1 VTNAAAEERKR
12 SPLDAVHRRLGAK
25 MGPFAGWEMPLEYAG
40 TLSEHRAVR
49 ESVGIFDLTHLGKVE
64 VHGPGARA
72 ALQHALSGDLDRL
85 AGPGSAQYTLC
96 LTDEGTIVD
105 DLIVYW
111 TAEGYL
117 LVPNAANWPKVAD
130 AVRASADELH
140 GRESAAAVEI
150 VPRPDVAVLAVQGP
164 AAPEL
169 VGSLFPA
176 EVTGMEYMHAAP
188 VTYAGETMRLA
199 RTGYTGERGYEL
211 LVPGELAAKLW
222 DELFERGEPLGVVPA
237 GLGARDTLRLE
248 MGYPLHGNDISTETD
263 PFEARLGWAVAMG
276 KPSFRGREALAE
288 RKAAGTRRLLV
299 GLVSTDRLIPRHG
312 MAVLAGGEPVG
323 EVTSGTFSPTL
334 RHGIALA
341 YVDRAYSDKDTE
353 LEVDVRGRRGG
364 VRVTRPPFVD
374 ASPKDA
380 PAPSAS

>member
-1 VTNAAAEERKR
+1 VINAHAEERKR

-25 MGPFAGWEMPLEYAG
+25 MGPFAGWEMPIEYAG

-49 ESVGIFDLTHLGKVE
+49 EAVGVFDLTHLGKVE
-64 VHGPGARA
+64 VAGPGARA

-85 AGPGSAQYTLC
+85 ASPGAAQYTLC

-105 DLIVYW
+105 DLIVYR
-111 TAEGYL
+111 TNEGYL
-117 LVPNAANWPKVAD
+117 LVPNAANWPKVAE
-130 AVRASADELH
+130 AVRASARALS
-140 GRESAAAVEI
+140 GSAEATRVEV

-164 AAPEL
+164 RAPEL
-169 VGSLFPA
+169 VGGLFPT
-176 EVTGMEYMHAAP
+176 EVAGTGYMHAAP
-188 VTYAGETMRLA
+188 VTYAGEPARLA
-199 RTGYTGERGYEL
+199 RSGYTGERGYEL
-211 LVPGELAAKLW
+211 LVPGDLAAKLW

-276 KPSFRGREALAE
+276 KPDFRGRNALVE
-288 RKAAGTRRLLV
+288 RKAAGPAPRLLV

-312 MAVLAGGEPVG
+312 MAVLAGDQRVG

-341 YVDRAYSDKDTE
+341 YVERGHSEPGTE
-353 LEVDVRGRRGG
+353 LAVDVRGKRGA
-364 VRVTRPPFVD
+364 VRVTRPPFVGS
-374 ASPKDA
+374 SPKDP
-380 PAPSAS
+380 PATAS

>member
-1 VTNAAAEERKR
+1 MTRAAAEERKR

-25 MGPFAGWEMPLEYAG
+25 MGPFAGWEMPIEYAG

-49 ESVGIFDLTHLGKVE
+49 EAVGIFDLTHLGKVE
-64 VHGPGARA
+64 VGGPGARA

-85 AGPGSAQYTLC
+85 DTLGAAQYTLC

-130 AVRASADELH
+130 AVRASAGALDGGE
-140 GRESAAAVEI
+140 VQV

-164 AAPEL
+164 RAPEL
-169 VGSLFPA
+169 VSGLFPA
-176 EVTGMEYMHAAP
+176 VVAELAYMRAAP
-188 VTYAGETMRLA
+188 VTYAGEPLWLS

-211 LVPGELAAKLW
+211 LVAGDLAAKLW
-222 DELFERGEPLGVVPA
+222 DELFGRGEPLGAVPA

-248 MGYPLHGNDISTETD
+248 MGYPLHGNDISPQTD
-263 PFEARLGWAVAMG
+263 PFEARVGWAVAMG
-276 KPSFRGREALAE
+276 KPDFRGHDALVE

-312 MAVLAGGEPVG
+312 MAVLAGDQRVG
-323 EVTSGTFSPTL
+323 EVTSGTFSPSL

-341 YVDRAYSDKDTE
+341 YVERGRTEPGTE
-353 LEVDVRGRRGG
+353 LEVDVRGKRGA

-374 ASPKDA
+374 SSPKDA
-380 PAPSAS
+380 PAPASS

>member
-1 VTNAAAEERKR
+1 MTNAAAEERKR

-25 MGPFAGWEMPLEYAG
+25 MGPFAGWEMPIEYAG

-49 ESVGIFDLTHLGKVE
+49 HSVGVFDLTHLGKVE
-64 VHGPGARA
+64 VTGPGARA
-72 ALQHALSGDLDRL
+72 ALQHALSGDLDKL

-96 LTDEGTIVD
+96 LNDEGTIID

-130 AVRASADELH
+130 AVRASAAKLRGGDAGAGVKVL
-140 GRESAAAVEI
+140 
-150 VPRPDVAVLAVQGP
+150 PRPDVAVLAVQGP

-169 VGSLFPA
+169 VGELFPA
-176 EVTGMEYMHAAP
+176 EVAGMEYMHAAP
-188 VTYAGETMRLA
+188 VTYAGQTLRLA

-222 DELFERGEPLGVVPA
+222 DELFERGERLGVVPA

-263 PFEARLGWAVAMG
+263 PFEARIGWAVAMG
-276 KPSFRGREALAE
+276 KPAFRGREALAE

-299 GLVSTDRLIPRHG
+299 GLVSSDRLIPRHG
-312 MAVLAGGEPVG
+312 MGVLASGERAG

-341 YVDRAYSDKDTE
+341 YVDRDHTEKATE
-353 LEVDVRGRRGG
+353 LEVDVRGKRGA

-380 PAPSAS
+380 PAPATP

>member
-25 MGPFAGWEMPLEYAG
+25 MGPFAGWEMPIEYAG

-49 ESVGIFDLTHLGKVE
+49 QAVGLFDLTHLGKVE
-64 VHGPGARA
+64 VGGPGARA

-85 AGPGSAQYTLC
+85 EGPGAAQYTLC
-96 LTDEGTIVD
+96 LTDDGTIVD

-117 LVPNAANWPKVAD
+117 LVPNAANWPKVAG
-130 AVRASADELH
+130 AVRASAEVL
-140 GRESAAAVEI
+140 GGPEVEV

-164 AAPEL
+164 RAPEL
-169 VGSLFPA
+169 LGGLFPT
-176 EVTGMEYMHAAP
+176 EVGGLEYMHATQ
-188 VTYAGETMRLA
+188 VTYAGESLRLA
-199 RTGYTGERGYEL
+199 RSGYTGERGYEL

-222 DELFERGEPLGVVPA
+222 DELLDRGEPLGAVPA

-248 MGYPLHGNDISTETD
+248 MGYPLHGNDISTRTD

-276 KPSFRGREALAE
+276 KPAFRGRDALVE
-288 RKAAGTRRLLV
+288 RKAAGPASQLLV
-299 GLVSTDRLIPRHG
+299 GLVSADRLIPRHG
-312 MAVLAGGEPVG
+312 MAVLAGDRRVG
-323 EVTSGTFSPTL
+323 EVTSGTFSPSL
-334 RHGIALA
+334 RYGIALA
-341 YVDRAYSDKDTE
+341 YVERGWTEPGTE
-353 LEVDVRGRRGG
+353 LEVDVRGKRGA

-374 ASPKDA
+374 VSPKDA
-380 PAPSAS
+380 PAVASS

>member
-25 MGPFAGWEMPLEYAG
+25 MGPFAGWEMPIEYAG

-49 ESVGIFDLTHLGKVE
+49 DSVGVFDLTHLGKVE
-64 VHGPGARA
+64 VTGPGARA
-72 ALQHALSGDLDRL
+72 ALQHALSGDLDKL

-96 LTDEGTIVD
+96 LNDEGTIID

-117 LVPNAANWPKVAD
+117 LVPNAANWPRVAE
-130 AVRASADELH
+130 AVRASAAKLRGGDA
-140 GRESAAAVEI
+140 GAGVEV

-169 VGSLFPA
+169 VGELFPA
-176 EVTGMEYMHAAP
+176 EVAGMEYMHAAP
-188 VTYAGETMRLA
+188 VTYAGETLRLA

-222 DELFERGEPLGVVPA
+222 EELFERGERLGVVPA

-263 PFEARLGWAVAMG
+263 PFEARIGWAVAMG
-276 KPSFRGREALAE
+276 KPAFRGREALAE

-299 GLVSTDRLIPRHG
+299 GLVSSDRLIPRHG
-312 MAVLAGGEPVG
+312 MGVLASGEPAG

-341 YVDRAYSDKDTE
+341 YVDRDHTEKGTE
-353 LEVDVRGRRGG
+353 LEVDVRGKRGA

-380 PAPSAS
+380 PAPAAP

>member
-1 VTNAAAEERKR
+1 MTQAAAEDHKR

-25 MGPFAGWEMPLEYAG
+25 MGPFAGWEMPIEYAG
-40 TLSEHRAVR
+40 TLSEHRTVR
-49 ESVGIFDLTHLGKVE
+49 EAVGVFDLSHLGKVE
-64 VHGPGARA
+64 VEGPGARA

-85 AGPGSAQYTLC
+85 AGPGAAQYTLC
-96 LTDEGTIVD
+96 LTDDGTIVD

-130 AVRASADELH
+130 AVRASARALGGAGE
-140 GRESAAAVEI
+140 AARVQV

-164 AAPEL
+164 HAFEL
-169 VGSLFPA
+169 LGGLFPA
-176 EVTGMEYMHAAP
+176 EVAGLEYMHAAP
-188 VTYAGETMRLA
+188 VTYAGESMRLA

-211 LVPGELAAKLW
+211 LVPGELASKLW
-222 DELFERGEPLGVVPA
+222 DDLFERGEPLGVVPA

-248 MGYPLHGNDISTETD
+248 MGYPLHGNDISTQTD
-263 PFEARLGWAVAMG
+263 PFEARVGWAVAMG
-276 KPSFRGREALAE
+276 KPDFRGRDALVE

-312 MAVLAGGEPVG
+312 MAVLAGGQRVG

-341 YVDRAYSDKDTE
+341 YVERGPSEPGTE
-353 LEVDVRGRRGG
+353 LEVDVRGRRGA

-374 ASPKDA
+374 SSPKGS
-380 PAPSAS
+380 PAAASS

>member
-1 VTNAAAEERKR
+1 VSNPAGGEPKR

-25 MGPFAGWEMPLEYAG
+25 MGGFAGWEMPIEYSG

-49 ESVGIFDLTHLGKVE
+49 EAVGLFDLTHLGKVE

-85 AGPGSAQYTLC
+85 EGPGSAQYTLC

-105 DLIVYW
+105 DLIVYR
-111 TAEGYL
+111 TADGYL

-130 AVRASADELH
+130 AVRASAETLQ
-140 GRESAAAVEI
+140 GRGEAGPVEV

-164 AAPEL
+164 RAPDL
-169 VGSLFPA
+169 LGALFPA
-176 EVTGMEYMHAAP
+176 EVAGLSYMHSAP
-188 VTYAGETMRLA
+188 VTYAGESVRLA

-211 LVPGELAAKLW
+211 LVPGELAGKLW
-222 DELFERGEPLGVVPA
+222 DELLERGEPLGVVPA

-248 MGYPLHGNDISTETD
+248 MGYPLHGNDISTGTD
-263 PFEARLGWAVAMG
+263 PFEARIGWSVAMG
-276 KPSFRGREALAE
+276 KPDFRGREALVQ
-288 RKAAGTRRLLV
+288 RKAAGPSRLLV
-299 GLVSTDRLIPRHG
+299 GLSSTDRLIPRHG
-312 MAVLAGGEPVG
+312 MGVFEGERRVG

-341 YVDRAYSDKDTE
+341 YVDRPLADRGTE
-353 LEVDVRGRRGG
+353 MEVDVRGRRGA
-364 VRVTRPPFVD
+364 VEVTRPPFVD
-374 ASPKDA
+374 SSPKD
-380 PAPSAS
+380 

>member
-1 VTNAAAEERKR
+1 VTNAAAEQRKR

-25 MGPFAGWEMPLEYAG
+25 MGPFAGWEMPIEYAG
-40 TLSEHRAVR
+40 TLSEHRTVR
-49 ESVGIFDLTHLGKVE
+49 DSVGVFDLTHLGKVE
-64 VHGPGARA
+64 VSGPGARA
-72 ALQHALSGDLDRL
+72 ALQHALSSDLDKL

-96 LTDEGTIVD
+96 LNDEGTIVD

-130 AVRASADELH
+130 AVRASATELRR
-140 GRESAAAVEI
+140 GDAGAAVEV

-169 VGSLFPA
+169 VGELFPA
-176 EVTGMEYMHAAP
+176 EVAGMEYMHAAP
-188 VTYAGETMRLA
+188 VTYAGETLRLA

-211 LVPGELAAKLW
+211 LVPGELAEKLW
-222 DELFERGEPLGVVPA
+222 DELFERGERLGVVPA

-248 MGYPLHGNDISTETD
+248 MGYPLHGNDISTGTD
-263 PFEARLGWAVAMG
+263 PFEARIGWAVAMG
-276 KPSFRGREALAE
+276 KPAFRGREALAG

-312 MAVLAGGEPVG
+312 MAVLAAGEPVG

-341 YVDRAYSDKDTE
+341 YVDKGHADKDTE
-353 LEVDVRGRRGG
+353 LEVDVRGRRGA

-374 ASPKDA
+374 ASPKD
-380 PAPSAS
+380 PSPPVGS